1 MNGCSSDA
9 RRSAPNPAHHRLVL
23 HMPSDLKYRMTHR
36 GAGRF
41 QARWSGDE
49 VWDEVRPDEWLPT
62 SSLRCSMRPVM
73 ALLGCYF
80 WNHPAASGQQWP
92 PIAPSEKRHLAV
104 GCQTELRMYD
114 GEHYD
119 GLAGGLNVTRPT
131 SAANRP
137 RGDLYLMRVVGCYY
151 AAPPVTIGIGQF
163 DVLDDDNDDDD
174 DVDDGSVGYFVA
186 PGEELGPPDQS
197 KKREEAE
204 AEEALPRVL

>member
-1 MNGCSSDA
+1 MYMGPRTCSGELALMLEQTSLDD
-9 RRSAPNPAHHRLVL
+9 LVD
-23 HMPSDLKYRMTHR
+23 SWSEMTH
-36 GAGRF
+36 
-41 QARWSGDE
+41 E
-49 VWDEVRPDEWLPT
+49 
-62 SSLRCSMRPVM
+62 MM

-151 AAPPVTIGIGQF
+151 YAAPPVTIGIGQF

-174 DVDDGSVGYFVA
+174 DVDDGPVGYFVA